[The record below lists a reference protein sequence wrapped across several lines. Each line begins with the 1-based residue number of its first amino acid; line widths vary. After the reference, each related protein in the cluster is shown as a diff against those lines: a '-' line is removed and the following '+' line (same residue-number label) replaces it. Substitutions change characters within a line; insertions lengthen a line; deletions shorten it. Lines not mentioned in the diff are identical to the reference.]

1 MRRETF
7 VWYRFAANQVFQSTP
22 FVRRETSQV
31 SVFRTAD
38 AFQSTPFVRR
48 ETPALFRG
56 WKAKRYFNPL
66 PSWEGRPAVGLME
79 LWVDHFNPLP
89 SWEGRHHSVNTSLNL
104 SCISIH
110 SLREKGD
117 RSYPIIIPAVSY
129 FNPLPSWE
137 GRRGNIPVVFAF
149 ELFQSTPFV
158 RRETLHA
165 YHMRINCII
174 ISIHSLR
181 EKGDLGQYTTIAV
194 VRYFNPLPSW
204 EGRPSSS

>member
-1 MRRETF
+1 MD
-7 VWYRFAANQVFQSTP
+7 VMTP
-22 FVRRETSQV
+22 N
-31 SVFRTAD
+31 
-38 AFQSTPFVRR
+38 
-48 ETPALFRG
+48 
-56 WKAKRYFNPL
+56 KYFNPL

-158 RRETLHA
+158 RRETWVDG
-165 YHMRINCII
+165 RICMCHKHFNPLPSWEGRQNHHQPTLILLD

-181 EKGDLGQYTTIAV
+181 EKGDNIALGLTNGVLISIHSL
-194 VRYFNPLPSW
+194 R
-204 EGRPSSS
+204 EKGD